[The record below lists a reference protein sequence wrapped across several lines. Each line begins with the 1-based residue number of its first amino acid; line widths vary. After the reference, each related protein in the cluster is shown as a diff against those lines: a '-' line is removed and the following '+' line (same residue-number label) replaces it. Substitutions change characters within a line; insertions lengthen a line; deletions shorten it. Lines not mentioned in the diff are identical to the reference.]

1 MGREQE
7 QLLQIL
13 FIWSLGESR
22 SKNPRKPSIK
32 DIRTGK
38 KKSKPYSLSLSLT
51 QNMTSV
57 HILLTRKKNSM
68 ISPPDYVFYIY
79 NKYLYIC
86 KISSSHVCHTLTK
99 IF

>member
-22 SKNPRKPSIK
+22 PKNPRKPSIK

-38 KKSKPYSLSLSLT
+38 KKSKPYSLSLFDSKYDFC
-51 QNMTSV
+51 SYSSD
-57 HILLTRKKNSM
+57 KK
-68 ISPPDYVFYIY
+68 
-79 NKYLYIC
+79 K
-86 KISSSHVCHTLTK
+86 K
-99 IF
+99 